1 MNTRHR
7 FALAGSFVVLSAIVS
22 MIAAPELPDQL
33 VSNWNAAGEPSG
45 TMSKPL
51 VLGLIP
57 ALTAGLLGV
66 FAVIPRIDPLRANIA
81 EFRPYYDWFVV
92 VFTVYLFLIH
102 TGIIAFNLGYEF
114 NFVYLILLGMAGLF
128 YYCGIV
134 LTHAKQNWFVGIR
147 TPWTLSNEVVW
158 NRTHALGGKLFKL
171 TAILAVVGLL
181 FGEYALYF
189 FLIPAVATAVT
200 TVVYSYYLYE
210 QLERDAPSLSGSDL

>member
-22 MIAAPELPDQL
+22 VVAAPELPDPV

-45 TMSKPL
+45 TLSKTL
-51 VLGLIP
+51 ALGLVP
-57 ALTAGLLGV
+57 VLTAALLAV
-66 FAVIPRIDPLRANIA
+66 FAAIPRVDPLRENIG

-92 VFTVYLFLIH
+92 VFAAYLFVVH

-114 NFVYLILLGMAGLF
+114 DFVALILLAVAGLL
-128 YYCGIV
+128 YYCGVV
-134 LTHAKQNWFVGIR
+134 LTHAKRNWFVGIR
-147 TPWTLSNEVVW
+147 TPWTLSNDEVW
-158 NRTHALGGKLFKL
+158 DRTHALGGKLFKL

-189 FLIPAVATAVT
+189 LLVPVAVTAVG

-210 QLERDAPSLSGSDL
+210 RIEQDGPAPSGLDR

>member
-22 MIAAPELPDQL
+22 VVAAPELPDPV

-45 TMSKPL
+45 TLSKTL
-51 VLGLIP
+51 ALGLVP
-57 ALTAGLLGV
+57 VLTAVLLGA
-66 FAVIPRIDPLRANIA
+66 FAAIPRVDPLRENIA

-92 VFTVYLFLIH
+92 VFAAYLFVVH

-114 NFVYLILLGMAGLF
+114 DFVALILLAVAGLL
-128 YYCGIV
+128 YYCGVV
-134 LTHAKQNWFVGIR
+134 LTHAKRNWFVGIR
-147 TPWTLSNEVVW
+147 TPWTLSNDEVW
-158 NRTHALGGKLFKL
+158 DRTHALGGKLFKL
-171 TAILAVVGLL
+171 TAILAVVGLV

-189 FLIPAVATAVT
+189 LLVPVAVTAVG

-210 QLERDAPSLSGSDL
+210 RIEQDGPSPSGSDR

>member
-147 TPWTLSNEVVW
+147 TPWTLSNEGVW